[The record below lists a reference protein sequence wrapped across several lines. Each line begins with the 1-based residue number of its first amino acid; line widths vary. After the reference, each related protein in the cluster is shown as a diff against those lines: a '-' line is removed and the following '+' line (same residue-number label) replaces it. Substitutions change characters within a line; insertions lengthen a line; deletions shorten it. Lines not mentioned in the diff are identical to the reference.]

1 MTHMSNYANDRL
13 ALYTFSELIGFVQK
27 YTNLQLRYAN
37 PTQIGDIYF
46 DLFPAEQTT
55 PSWTNPCDDKRH
67 LAIWSDSKR
76 YLCNHVPRILIVG
89 PQKTGT
95 TALYTFLK
103 LNPLFESA
111 RMSREDFE
119 EVQFFNDKHYGRGSD
134 WYLSRFESANANPI
148 EPIYFDKSATYFDDP
163 KVPARASN
171 LLPNARIIMLLV
183 DPADRAY
190 SWYQHMKAHGDI
202 IANGLSFDQLILD
215 TRDDI
220 GATENRTTTKI
231 ELNPKNLLE
240 DASSIAAIRQLRNRC
255 IQPGFYAQHL
265 INWLEHYSS
274 RQIIIIDG
282 QWFKYNPAAV
292 MNRLQLL
299 LGVQN
304 PMDYNE
310 VLAFDSRK
318 GYFCPLDT
326 QAKNRTRCLGKSKGR
341 KYEPMGERVRHYL
354 NRLYLNQNR
363 QLANLLND
371 IGQPLPT
378 WLDAAL
384 DSVAQLA
391 SASDRSL

>member
-1 MTHMSNYANDRL
+1 MSNYANDRL
-13 ALYTFSELIGFVQK
+13 ALYTFSELISFVQR

-37 PTQIGDIYF
+37 PLKLADIYF
-46 DLFPAEQTT
+46 DLFPNEKTT
-55 PSWTNPCDDKRH
+55 PFWTNPCDDKRH
-67 LAIWSDSKR
+67 LAIWSTTKH
-76 YLCNHVPRILIVG
+76 YLCNHAPKILIVG

-95 TALYTFLK
+95 TALYTFLN
-103 LNPLFESA
+103 LNPLFKSA

-119 EVQFFNDKHYGRGSD
+119 EVQFFNDKHYARGSD
-134 WYLSRFESANANPI
+134 WYFSRFAGANANPN
-148 EPIYFDKSATYFDDP
+148 EAIYFDKSATYFDDS
-163 KVPARASN
+163 KVPERASN

-215 TRDDI
+215 ARDDI
-220 GATENRTTTKI
+220 SLVENRTGKSNKI
-231 ELNPKNLLE
+231 EPSTNPFEN
-240 DASSIAAIRQLRNRC
+240 ASSMAAIRQLRNRC
-255 IQPGFYAQHL
+255 IHPGFYAQHL
-265 INWLEHYSS
+265 ISWLEHYSS

-299 LGVQN
+299 LGIRD
-304 PMDYNE
+304 PIDYNE
-310 VLAFDSRK
+310 ILAFDSRK

-326 QAKNRTRCLGKSKGR
+326 LAGNRTRCLGKSKGR
-341 KYEPMGERVRHYL
+341 KYEPMSEQVRHYL
-354 NRLYLNQNR
+354 NRLYLSQNR
-363 QLANLLND
+363 QLAHLLND

-391 SASDRSL
+391 SASDRNL